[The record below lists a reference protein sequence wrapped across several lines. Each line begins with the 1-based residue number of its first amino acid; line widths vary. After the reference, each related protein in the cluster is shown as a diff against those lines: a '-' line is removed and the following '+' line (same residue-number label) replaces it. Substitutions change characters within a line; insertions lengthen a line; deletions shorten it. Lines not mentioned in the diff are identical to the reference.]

1 MRRLP
6 ASFHSLFWRLF
17 SGLIAVMLVSA
28 AASWAAAY
36 YVKAREF
43 AALQDSLSLR
53 YGGQRAVE
61 TAFMMFRYA
70 GKDGL
75 TQWLLSEAN
84 QRPTVFVMAEDG
96 SEVSGRTVPE
106 RARAMV
112 SAHRPAE
119 TAPTTSPQGD
129 DGSSEGAA
137 TAIRTVEI
145 EGRPYVMFAVHTA
158 LPPVR
163 VAPFPYHGTLPA
175 VATIV
180 SILLLTLLVAWI
192 LALYYTRPLLRLD
205 DAMRQFAAGAFSTR
219 VAKRIGPADSEV
231 AALARVFDQ
240 MADQIE
246 KLIKRQRRLFHDVSH
261 EVRSPLARIDVALE
275 LARLDAKRVPACL
288 DRIDKE
294 VREVDRLI
302 EGLLAY
308 ARYEG
313 GAALE
318 MKPIRVREAA
328 AKVAEALAFEAQGKH
343 AAVRFA
349 DTLKGDV
356 LISGNEDALQRSLGN
371 IGRNAL
377 RFTPEGGAV
386 ELSLAR
392 AGRFV
397 RLRCRDQ
404 GPGIAPEELER
415 IFDPFVRGAREA
427 TGTGFGLGLAI
438 TKSAVDAMGG
448 RIEVRNAAPHG
459 LEFDVLL
466 PILETTD
473 GSARQS

>member
-6 ASFHSLFWRLF
+6 ASLHSLFWRLF

-61 TAFMMFRYA
+61 TAFTMFRYA
-70 GKDGL
+70 GKNGL

-112 SAHRPAE
+112 SAHRPSGKASE
-119 TAPTTSPQGD
+119 ALSQGD
-129 DGSSEGAA
+129 SEGAA

-163 VAPFPYHGTLPA
+163 VAPFPYNSTLPA
-175 VATIV
+175 AATIV

-205 DAMRQFAAGAFSTR
+205 DAMRQFASGAFSTR

-275 LARLDAKRVPACL
+275 LARLDEKRVPACL
-288 DRIDKE
+288 ERIDKE
-294 VREVDRLI
+294 VREIDRLI

-328 AKVAEALAFEAQGKH
+328 AKIAESLAFEAQGKH
-343 AAVRFA
+343 ASVRFA
-349 DTLKGDV
+349 DALAGDV

-386 ELSLAR
+386 ELSVSP

-448 RIEVRNAAPHG
+448 RIEVRNAEPHG
-459 LEFDVLL
+459 LEFDVFL
-466 PILETTD
+466 PILESSG
-473 GSARQS
+473 GSARQA